1 MARPTA
7 QVCDT
12 PAPRDVFPPWSLWL
26 GQGPSADFMLY
37 NNPKAPTIQ
46 PITFPAKNIKCRN
59 QQCGSCPQL
68 SEKSHFSSYQT
79 KHYFTINDIYSCDT
93 TNCIYLLECKLCNKQ
108 YIGETHTTIRSR
120 MKHHRNMYK
129 TATNRPIYSHIS
141 NHQKDFSIFSI
152 TIIDRVTDTTQRKQK
167 EMYYINLLKTKI
179 PFGLNVIN
187 KHNPNPNP
195 NL

>member
-1 MARPTA
+1 MTRAKLNHTVQIDLPYH
-7 QVCDT
+7 
-12 PAPRDVFPPWSLWL
+12 S
-26 GQGPSADFMLY
+26 
-37 NNPKAPTIQ
+37 APTIQ
-46 PITFPAKNIKCRN
+46 PISFPAKNIKCRN

-129 TATNRPIYSHIS
+129 TATNRTIYVWSHLQPPERLQYFL
-141 NHQKDFSIFSI
+141 H
-152 TIIDRVTDTTQRKQK
+152 
-167 EMYYINLLKTKI
+167 
-179 PFGLNVIN
+179 
-187 KHNPNPNP
+187 HHH
-195 NL
+195 